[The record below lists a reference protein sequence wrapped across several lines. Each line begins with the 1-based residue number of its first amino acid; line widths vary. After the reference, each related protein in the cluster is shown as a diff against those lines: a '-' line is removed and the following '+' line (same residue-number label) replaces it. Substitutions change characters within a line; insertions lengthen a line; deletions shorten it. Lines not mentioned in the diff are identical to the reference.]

1 MKQLDFV
8 LVSFSLEGVKMA
20 NYYWVQLHSEKITQ
34 EVAAEIFIR
43 LSSSCLV
50 RHYNYTEGGHISYN
64 SRGLIDISDILEKY
78 YIDEEE
84 LEIEDEFE
92 RFYKSLSPE
101 EYERMVEEAKQY
113 LPIVKEKTDALKGFS
128 F

>member
-1 MKQLDFV
+1 MKLSDFV
-8 LVSFSLEGVKMA
+8 QVSFSLEGVKMA
-20 NYYWVQLHSEKITQ
+20 NYYWVKLHSEKITQ

>member
-1 MKQLDFV
+1 MKQFDYV
-8 LVSFSLEGVKMA
+8 QASFSLEGVKMA

>member
-1 MKQLDFV
+1 MKQSDFV
-8 LVSFSLEGVKMA
+8 QVSFSLEGVKMA

>member
-1 MKQLDFV
+1 
-8 LVSFSLEGVKMA
+8 MA
-20 NYYWVQLHSEKITQ
+20 NYYWVKLHSEKITQ

-101 EYERMVEEAKQY
+101 EYEQMVEEAKQY